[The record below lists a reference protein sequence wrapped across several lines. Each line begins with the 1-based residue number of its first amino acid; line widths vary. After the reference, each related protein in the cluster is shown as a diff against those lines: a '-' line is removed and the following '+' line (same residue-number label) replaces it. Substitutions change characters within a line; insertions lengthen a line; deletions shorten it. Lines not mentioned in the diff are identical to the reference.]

1 MSTMK
6 DPKELVDSLLD
17 RREFN
22 AKTVLALLS
31 GVTITVSAC
40 DGDDSP
46 TSPSPPGGDGN
57 ISGSVSANHGHEAVI
72 EAAKLAEGRAIA
84 LDIRGDA
91 DHPHTVE
98 LSAAEV
104 MRIAGRERVSKSS
117 TRDAGHTHTVT
128 FNA

>member
-1 MSTMK
+1 MK

-40 DGDDSP
+40 DGDDGP
-46 TSPSPPGGDGN
+46 TAPSPPGGGGDITGT
-57 ISGSVSANHGHEAVI
+57 VSANHGHRAVL
-72 EAAKLAEGRAIA
+72 EAARLAEGDAFP

-98 LSAAEV
+98 LTAAEV
-104 MRIAGRERVSKSS
+104 MRAADGERVSKSS
-117 TRDAGHTHTVT
+117 TTDAGHTHTVT

>member
-1 MSTMK
+1 MK
-6 DPKELVDSLLD
+6 EPKELVDSLLD

-31 GVTITVSAC
+31 GVTITVSGC

-46 TSPSPPGGDGN
+46 TSPSPPGGG
-57 ISGSVSANHGHEAVI
+57 GGGVTGTVSANHGHR
-72 EAAKLAEGRAIA
+72 AAISAAEITAGNEVA

-104 MRIAGRERVSKSS
+104 MQAAEGERVSKSS
-117 TRDAGHTHTVT
+117 TTDAGHAHTVT
-128 FNA
+128 FNG